1 MRYSKITKVKKILK
15 QYQKM
20 KFVKQQVMFIIC
32 YRPGICGKRDTTK
45 IRAVFDA
52 SYSSNGPSV
61 NDCLDSGP
69 NLLTKIF
76 DISTTFRFS
85 SIVILADIKQAF
97 LNVEISKEHGDYLR
111 FLW

>member
-20 KFVKQQVMFIIC
+20 KFVKQQVKFIIC

-52 SYSSNGPSV
+52 SYSMNGPFA
-61 NDCLDSGP
+61 NDRLYSSP
-69 NLLTKIF
+69 NLLTKTF
-76 DISTTFRFS
+76 DISTRFS
-85 SIVILADIKQAF
+85 HNSIAILADIK
-97 LNVEISKEHGDYLR
+97 
-111 FLW
+111 